1 MADKRIG
8 FVVGTVLALALAG
21 GVASAREV
29 SVTLNLWPSLYSV
42 EVTTPVSPN
51 VELGGGAYLAWMR
64 TLEQDPNAPTSREFT
79 YPDARLGVLL
89 RYRLA
94 PGPELRPFLVAG
106 LAYVQLYSEQGVG
119 YQVGLG
125 ADLPVKGRLSLTG
138 GVGFSGY
145 RVWSRTDMRERY
157 SLYTGLGVRYAF
169 SL

>member
-21 GVASAREV
+21 GVASAREL

-51 VELGGGAYLAWMR
+51 VELGGGAYFRRLGDR
-64 TLEQDPNAPTSREFT
+64 TEEPGYLPSKFT
-79 YPDARLGVLL
+79 YLDARLGAVLG
-89 RYRLA
+89 YRLA
-94 PGPELRPFLVAG
+94 PRPEIRPFLVAG
-106 LAYVQLYSEQGVG
+106 LAYVQQYDERGVG

-125 ADLPVKGRLSLTG
+125 ADFPIKGRLSLTG
-138 GVGFSGY
+138 GVGFTGY
-145 RVWSRTDMRERY
+145 RVWSRTLTRDRHD
-157 SLYTGLGVRYAF
+157 LYTVVGLRYAF